1 MATSC
6 CSASTSDPVTLRPG
20 PSPAQRKAAFPPS
33 VDADTRLL
41 ILGSLPGDAS
51 IRQGEYYAHRGN
63 AFWTLMGDVLGEDLR
78 GQPYAMRLKRLRAR
92 GVGLWDVIE
101 SAQREGSLDG
111 AIRAAELRD
120 LGAFVARLPKLVAIG
135 FNGKTSAMQGRRQL
149 GEMQG
154 RRQLGDRP
162 GLTLID
168 LPSSSG
174 AYASLSRAQKAE
186 RWAALRSWIAP
197 PAA

>member
-1 MATSC
+1 M
-6 CSASTSDPVTLRPG
+6 
-20 PSPAQRKAAFPPS
+20 PAQRKAAFPPS
-33 VDADTRLL
+33 VDANTRLL

-63 AFWTLMGDVLGEDLR
+63 AFWDLLGDVLDEDLR
-78 GQPYAMRLKRLRAR
+78 GQPYAMRLKRLRTR

-101 SAQREGSLDG
+101 SAERPGSLDSSIKG
-111 AIRAAELRD
+111 AELRD
-120 LGAFVARLPKLVAIG
+120 LGLFVDRLPALRAIG
-135 FNGKTSAMQGRRQL
+135 FNGKTASL
-149 GEMQG
+149 HG

-174 AYASLSRAQKAE
+174 AYASLSREAKKAA
-186 RWAALRSWIAP
+186 WMALRVPLA
-197 PAA
+197 

>member
-1 MATSC
+1 MAS
-6 CSASTSDPVTLRPG
+6 RPG
-20 PSPAQRKAAFPPS
+20 LATGPGTGRRKIAFPPS

-63 AFWTLMGDVLGEDLR
+63 AFWTLMGDVLNENLR

-101 SAQREGSLDG
+101 SAERPGSLDS
-111 AIRAAELRD
+111 AIRGADLRD
-120 LGAFVARLPKLVAIG
+120 LAAFVARLPQLQAVG
-135 FNGKTSAMQGRRQL
+135 FNGKTAALHGRRQL
-149 GEMQG
+149 ADC
-154 RRQLGDRP
+154 GDIA
-162 GLTLID
+162 LID

-174 AYASLSRAQKAE
+174 AFASLSREAKRKAWLPLADYLLAQ
-186 RWAALRSWIAP
+186 P
-197 PAA
+197 D

>member
-1 MATSC
+1 M
-6 CSASTSDPVTLRPG
+6 
-20 PSPAQRKAAFPPS
+20 QRKAAFPPS
-33 VDADTRLL
+33 VDEATRLL

-63 AFWTLMGDVLGEDLR
+63 AFWALMGDVLGEDLR
-78 GQPYAMRLKRLRAR
+78 ATPYALRLKRLRAR

-101 SAQREGSLDG
+101 SANRQGSLDS

-120 LGAFVARLPKLVAIG
+120 LGAFVARLPRLEAVA
-135 FNGKTSAMQGRRQL
+135 FNGKTAALHGRWQIGARA
-149 GEMQG
+149 
-154 RRQLGDRP
+154 

-174 AYASLSRAQKAE
+174 AYAMLSREKKAE
-186 RWAALRSWIAP
+186 AWRALLPWID
-197 PAA
+197 

>member
-78 GQPYAMRLKRLRAR
+78 GHPYAMRLKRLRAR

-111 AIRAAELRD
+111 AIRGAEVRD
-120 LGAFVARLPKLVAIG
+120 LGAFVARLPMLEAIG
-135 FNGKTSAMQGRRQL
+135 FNGKTAA
-149 GEMQG
+149 MQG

-186 RWAALRSWIAP
+186 RWAALRAWIV
-197 PAA
+197 

>member
-1 MATSC
+1 M
-6 CSASTSDPVTLRPG
+6 
-20 PSPAQRKAAFPPS
+20 QRKAAFPPS

-63 AFWTLMGDVLGEDLR
+63 AFWALLGDVLDEDMR

-101 SAQREGSLDG
+101 SAEREGSLDG
-111 AIRAAELRD
+111 SIRGAELRD
-120 LGAFVARLPKLVAIG
+120 LGAFVARLPALKAIA
-135 FNGKTSAMQGRRQL
+135 FNGKTAAL
-149 GEMQG
+149 HG
-154 RRQLGDRP
+154 RRQLGDRS
-162 GLTLID
+162 GMALID

-174 AYASLSRAQKAE
+174 AYASLSRDAKRAV
-186 RWAALRSWIAP
+186 WMPIADHLLAAS
-197 PAA
+197 

>member
-1 MATSC
+1 M
-6 CSASTSDPVTLRPG
+6 
-20 PSPAQRKAAFPPS
+20 QRKAAFPPS
-33 VDADTRLL
+33 VDEATRLL

-63 AFWTLMGDVLGEDLR
+63 AFWALMGDVLGEDLR
-78 GQPYAMRLKRLRAR
+78 ATPYALRLKRLRAH

-101 SAQREGSLDG
+101 SADRQGSLDS

-120 LGAFVARLPKLVAIG
+120 LGAFVARLPRLEAVA
-135 FNGKTSAMQGRRQL
+135 FNGKTAALHGRRQI
-149 GEMQG
+149 GV
-154 RRQLGDRP
+154 RA

-174 AYASLSRAQKAE
+174 AYAMLSREKKAE
-186 RWAALRSWIAP
+186 AWRALLPWID
-197 PAA
+197 